1 MKKVLLTL
9 AAGLMAF
16 GASAAVEL
24 NVDDATNIQGTHVD
38 EVMKE
43 DGTGVKAAEHYQ
55 PLQSFEL
62 GGYTFTFTSTSE
74 NEGQQ
79 PAYYYATSTSSN
91 QQKTVRIYNGTTV
104 TITAPAGVNMTG
116 IAFTGSNLGKNA
128 QFTVSTGTITT
139 ENNAVWKGSA
149 NSFSLTTNA
158 TWRFSKLA
166 ITTGEGGDDP
176 VIPTDGV
183 IFDETLL
190 SQESYDKFTV
200 DNVLLPEAATYIW
213 KQDTRYGAVASAFIS
228 GTSYASEA
236 WLISPV
242 VDLTDY
248 TEAVLTFEHVGNKFP
263 DVDFMYAS
271 CSLMARVEGG
281 EWEKVTIPNYSD
293 NTSWTFISAGDIALT
308 AYEGKK
314 MQFAYKYTSE
324 DGKSGSWEIKNV
336 KITAKKGA
344 GVADIEAAEAAPVEY
359 FNLQG
364 VRVANPEN
372 GLYIRRQGNK
382 VAKVLVK

>member
-1 MKKVLLTL
+1 MKKVILTL

-62 GGYTFTFTSTSE
+62 GGYTFTFTSTNESE
-74 NEGQQ
+74 NSQ
-79 PAYYYATSTSSN
+79 PAYYFATSTSTN
-91 QQKTVRIYNGTTV
+91 KQKTVRIYNGTTV

-149 NSFSLTTNA
+149 NSFTLTTNA

-176 VIPTDGV
+176 VIPTDGA
-183 IFDETLL
+183 IFEETLL

-200 DNVLLPEAATYIW
+200 DNVVLPEAATYIW
-213 KQDTRYGAVASAFIS
+213 SFDTRYGAKASAYIQ
-228 GTSYASEA
+228 GTSYASES
-236 WLISPV
+236 WFISPV
-242 VDLTDY
+242 VDLTGY
-248 TEAVLTFEHVGNKFP
+248 TEVVLAFEHACNKFP
-263 DVDFMYAS
+263 DVDFMKAN
-271 CSLMARVEGG
+271 CLLMVREEGG
-281 EWEKVTIPNYSD
+281 EWANVAIPEYSTND
-293 NTSWTFISAGDIALT
+293 TWNFVASGDIALT

-314 MQFAYKYTSE
+314 MQFAYKYVSE
-324 DGKSGSWEIKNV
+324 DGKSGTWEVKNV
-336 KITAKKGA
+336 KITGKKGA